1 MLRQRGILLPAF
13 DMYGGA
19 KGLYDFGPV
28 GGRLRS
34 RLNQV
39 WLNHWLSMGDVVEI
53 SCPTVTPYEVL
64 ERVGT
69 WGILRFHDVCKTAG
83 AVRADTLLED
93 DHPNPDALSKSE
105 LQELHRICTLM
116 PCLFRL

>member
-1 MLRQRGILLPAF
+1 MSKDDARLERLQGMLRQRGILLPAF

-19 KGLYDFGPV
+19 KGLYDFGAV

-39 WLNHWLSMGDVVEI
+39 WLDHWLSMGDIVEI

-64 ERVGT
+64 EASGHVVNFQ
-69 WGILRFHDVCKTAG
+69 I
-83 AVRADTLLED
+83 
-93 DHPNPDALSKSE
+93 S
-105 LQELHRICTLM
+105 
-116 PCLFRL
+116 